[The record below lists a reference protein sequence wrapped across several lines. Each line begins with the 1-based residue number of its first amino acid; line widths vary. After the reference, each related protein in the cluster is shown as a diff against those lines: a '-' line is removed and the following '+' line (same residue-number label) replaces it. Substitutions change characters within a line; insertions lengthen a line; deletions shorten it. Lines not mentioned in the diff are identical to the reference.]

1 MMRNFL
7 ILVATFS
14 VAACSYS
21 DDFSDGGGTSDCS
34 IDGQK
39 QFIVDAMNAWYF
51 WNDRLPS
58 NVNIGDYATPQDLL
72 AFLTTFSPDDGTGQP
87 VDEFSF
93 IRSVVADQQILGEG
107 RYEGYGFS
115 WRTVAENDIRLTRV
129 YSDSPAAGA
138 GLARGQRIIALNG
151 RTIAEI
157 QAAEGLNAVFATTPI
172 DFTMRETDGVT
183 EFTVTI
189 AAGTVTIDPLPQW
202 FRVPRPAGPDVGYI
216 ELASFISTADPA
228 FDAVFADFRAN
239 GVNDVIID
247 LRYNGGGLVT
257 TTELLGDYFGGDVAE
272 NLIFSETRF
281 NADRAAANNRIEFF
295 ERLGNSMSLSRLI
308 VIATRRTAS
317 ASEMIANGMAPHVEV
332 TIVGDN
338 TFGKPVGQVGLEFC
352 GQVLRATAFQLFN
365 ADGFGDYFDG
375 LPVDC
380 PAADDLNVAV
390 GAPDDPNMVAAL
402 NWLDTGACPAAPVVG
417 GQSKPVLPT
426 DVRPADLRGP
436 AWPEF
441 PGTN

>member
-1 MMRNFL
+1 ML
-7 ILVATFS
+7 
-14 VAACSYS
+14 
-21 DDFSDGGGTSDCS
+21 
-34 IDGQK
+34 
-39 QFIVDAMNAWYF
+39 
-51 WNDRLPS
+51 
-58 NVNIGDYATPQDLL
+58 
-72 AFLTTFSPDDGTGQP
+72 
-87 VDEFSF
+87 
-93 IRSVVADQQILGEG
+93 
-107 RYEGYGFS
+107 
-115 WRTVAENDIRLTRV
+115 
-129 YSDSPAAGA
+129 
-138 GLARGQRIIALNG
+138 
-151 RTIAEI
+151 
-157 QAAEGLNAVFATTPI
+157 
-172 DFTMRETDGVT
+172 ETDGVT

-189 AAGTVTIDPLPQW
+189 AAGEVTIDPLPQV
-202 FRVPRPAGPDVGYI
+202 FRIPRPAGPDVGYM
-216 ELASFISTADPA
+216 ELASFISTADPE

-281 NADRAAANNRIEFF
+281 NSDRAAANNRIEFF
-295 ERLGNSMSLSRLI
+295 ERLGNSMSLSRLV
-308 VIATRRTAS
+308 VIATRNTAS

-332 TIVGDN
+332 TIVGDD

-402 NWLDTGACPAAPVVG
+402 SWLDTGACPAAPVVR
-417 GQSKPVLPT
+417 GQAKPVLPAGM
-426 DVRPADLRGP
+426 RPADIRGP